1 MKIISYLQMK
11 KLTFLFLILTSLSV
25 KGQNE
30 LISEPFM
37 VSNVEGRYYDSNRVL
52 QYVEQLPEYV
62 GFKYYA
68 SNDTNTKSS
77 SYPVEFTIYDRIY
90 SIGTMEFNISETDT
104 LKLDLIENS
113 KSVGSI
119 TVIQPNE
126 YYYTGESKFIL
137 DVVIDGFT
145 HKFTGTF
152 DHNVRY

>member
-1 MKIISYLQMK
+1 MK

-37 VSNVEGRYYDSNRVL
+37 VSNVEGRYYDSNHLL

-62 GFKYYA
+62 GFMYYL
-68 SNDTNTKSS
+68 SNYTNSKSPN
-77 SYPVEFTIYDRIY
+77 YPVEFTIYDRTY
-90 SIGTMEFNISETDT
+90 SIGTMDFIISETDT
-104 LKLDLIENS
+104 LKLDLIEKG

-119 TVIQPNE
+119 TIVQPNE
-126 YYYTGESKFIL
+126 NYYTGESKFTL
-137 DVVIDGFT
+137 DVIIDGFT